1 MKAAQDEK
9 HDIIDPEAATGPS
22 QHDNLKQGGQKGE
35 EHKVVDNQNKN
46 NIEVPSVP
54 LYFGMPA
61 RTFIGSVFGYC
72 VGDFLKKFSKKI
84 AYYAGAGMM
93 FLAVLQYNNWI
104 TINWRQ
110 IDKDLLS
117 LLFRGHREAVGFLS
131 YIKRTFTHVLPLTAG
146 MYLGFRFAFTG

>member
-1 MKAAQDEK
+1 
-9 HDIIDPEAATGPS
+9 
-22 QHDNLKQGGQKGE
+22 
-35 EHKVVDNQNKN
+35 
-46 NIEVPSVP
+46 
-54 LYFGMPA
+54 MPA

-72 VGDFLKKFSKKI
+72 VGEFLKKFSKKI

-117 LLFRGHREAVGFLS
+117 LLFRGHREAVGMLS
-131 YIKRTFTHVLPLTAG
+131 YIKRTLTHVLPLTGG
-146 MYLGFRFAFTG
+146 MYIGFRYAFTGHILPA